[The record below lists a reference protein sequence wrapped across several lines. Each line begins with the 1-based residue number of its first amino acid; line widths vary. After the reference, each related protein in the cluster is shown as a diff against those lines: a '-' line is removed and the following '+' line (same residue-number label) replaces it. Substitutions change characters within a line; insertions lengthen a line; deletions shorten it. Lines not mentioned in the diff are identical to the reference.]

1 MMRVADLFS
10 WAGGSNRTGGRS
22 NWMVRL
28 AMVLLWAGA
37 AAAVAYGHV
46 AWAIASW
53 LLLGAGWGVAALVK
67 SQSARQGGTGL
78 MLVGGA
84 GDADA
89 TSTVLIERL
98 HEAANI
104 WTTHLGT
111 AQSQMR
117 DATEQLLHGFVGIL
131 DQLDTIILPSSG
143 SDAQTADQRSAML
156 TQCEDML
163 KGLLD
168 NFHGFI
174 RSREEMMGTVTSL
187 ATASSGLVD
196 MAEEVAKIARQTN
209 LLSINAAIEAARAGP
224 SGRGFAV
231 VANEVRRLSNDSGD
245 TGRRIGERVGQFS
258 SQMQSVLRNAT
269 QHTIEDAK
277 VIQASEL
284 TIQTVVDRVDE
295 TVGALNQRAEELG
308 VRGAAVKQQVEQL
321 MVAFQFQDRVHQ
333 IVDQVNTS
341 IHAAVACL
349 GQSLE
354 HGTAPPAAEWL
365 ELLSAGYTTD
375 EQRRAGAP
383 NAGGG
388 AAPAAHAPT
397 ETTFF

>member
-1 MMRVADLFS
+1 MGCGKL
-10 WAGGSNRTGGRS
+10 
-22 NWMVRL
+22 
-28 AMVLLWAGA
+28 A
-37 AAAVAYGHV
+37 AAGCLVG
-46 AWAIASW
+46 
-53 LLLGAGWGVAALVK
+53 LLGSGEVAVCAPRRCGIGAGE
-67 SQSARQGGTGL
+67 QGG
-78 MLVGGA
+78 GA
-84 GDADA
+84 DP
-89 TSTVLIERL
+89 TSAALIERL
-98 HEAANI
+98 QEAANI

-131 DQLDTIILPSSG
+131 DQLDTIILPSSD
-143 SDAQTADQRSAML
+143 SHSQTADQRSAML

-245 TGRRIGERVGQFS
+245 TGRRIGERVGLFS
-258 SQMQSVLRNAT
+258 SQMQSVLRDAA
-269 QHTIEDAK
+269 QHTAEDAK

-295 TVGALNQRAEELG
+295 TVGALNLRAEELG
-308 VRGAAVKQQVEQL
+308 VRGAAVKDQVEQL

-341 IHAAVACL
+341 IHSAVARL
-349 GQSLE
+349 AQSLE
-354 HGTAPPAAEWL
+354 QGSAPQAAEWL

-383 NAGGG
+383 NSGGG
-388 AAPAAHAPT
+388 AAPAAHSPT

>member
-1 MMRVADLFS
+1 MMRVTDPS
-10 WAGGSNRTGGRS
+10 TWASGSNRFLGQSKWLGRS
-22 NWMVRL
+22 V
-28 AMVLLWAGA
+28 MVLLWASA
-37 AAAVAYGHV
+37 AAAMAYDHV
-46 AWAIASW
+46 AWALAGW
-53 LLLGAGWGVAALVK
+53 LLLGAGWVASTLIK
-67 SQSARQGGTGL
+67 PQFARQSGTGMNL
-78 MLVGGA
+78 TSGTR
-84 GDADA
+84 DADA
-89 TSTVLIERL
+89 TAAVLIQRL

-111 AQSQMR
+111 AQSQMQ

-131 DQLDTIILPSSG
+131 DQLDTIISPSSD
-143 SDAQTADQRSAML
+143 SHSQTADQRSVML
-156 TQCEDML
+156 TECENML
-163 KGLLD
+163 KGLLE

-174 RSREEMMGTVTSL
+174 RSREEMLGTVTSL
-187 ATASSGLVD
+187 TVASSGLVD

-231 VANEVRRLSNDSGD
+231 VATEVRRLSNDSGE
-245 TGRRIGERVGQFS
+245 TGRRIGERVGLFG
-258 SQMQSVLRNAT
+258 SQMQSVLKNAA
-269 QHTIEDAK
+269 QHTAEDTK

-295 TVGALNQRAEELG
+295 TVGALNKRAEELG

-333 IVDQVNTS
+333 IVDQVSTS

-354 HGTAPPAAEWL
+354 QGSTPQAAEWL

-375 EQRRAGAP
+375 EQRSAGAP
-383 NAGGG
+383 NSGGG
-388 AAPAAHAPT
+388 AARIAHSPT